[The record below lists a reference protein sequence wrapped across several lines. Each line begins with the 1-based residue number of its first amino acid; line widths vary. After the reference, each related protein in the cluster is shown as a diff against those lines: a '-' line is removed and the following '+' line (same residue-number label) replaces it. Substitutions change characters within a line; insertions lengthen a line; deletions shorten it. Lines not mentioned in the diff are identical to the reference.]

1 MNKRH
6 KVTNLVINTRDWLTL
21 PAEDQSHYVDTIA
34 EVNHTI
40 LTQEDVIKY
49 LEFYD

>member
-6 KVTNLVINTRDWLTL
+6 KVTNLVINTRDWLAL

-34 EVNHTI
+34 EVNHTV
-40 LTQEDVIKY
+40 LTQADMLKY
-49 LEFYD
+49 VEA